1 MYFKLRLYIFPFLS
15 ISYDYKE
22 ELFDK
27 IDVILLHKR
36 LISIISQLLKE
47 PKTLIKNIS
56 IISEDEKNY
65 ILNKYNKPIDYKKVY
80 T

>member
-1 MYFKLRLYIFPFLS
+1 MDDTGLLS

-47 PKTLIKNIS
+47 PKTLLKNIS
-56 IISEDEKNY
+56 IISENEKNY

-80 T
+80 TRC